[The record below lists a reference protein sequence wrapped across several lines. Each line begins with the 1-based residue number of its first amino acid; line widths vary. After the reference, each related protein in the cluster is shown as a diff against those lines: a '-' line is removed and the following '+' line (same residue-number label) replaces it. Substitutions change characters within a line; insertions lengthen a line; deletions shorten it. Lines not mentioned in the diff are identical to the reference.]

1 MSKPRKKRTKV
12 RPRNAAATREAILG
26 SALRAFAEKGYDGV
40 GLREIAEGIGVT
52 AMLVHHYFGSK
63 QQLFSEVVARTVATP
78 SIFTQE
84 NIASANPSE
93 VLATTLLKA
102 TDPEQEPLDGFLI
115 FLHSASTRR
124 AAKITREQ
132 IEQHQHKAL
141 AAVVRGDHAD
151 ARAALVL
158 AVIAGV
164 QIMRQL
170 IGLAPLAKADPK
182 VLEKLIAPV
191 LRQLMGS

>member
-1 MSKPRKKRTKV
+1 MSKPRKKPTKV

-63 QQLFSEVVARTVATP
+63 EQLFSEVVARTIATP

-84 NIASANPSE
+84 NIASASPSE
-93 VLATTLLKA
+93 ALATTLLKT
-102 TDPEQEPLDGFLI
+102 TDSDQEPPDGFLI

-124 AAKITREQ
+124 AAKITRER

-141 AAVVRGDHAD
+141 AAVVRGDHAE

-164 QIMRQL
+164 QIMRQM
-170 IGLAPLAKADPK
+170 IGLAPLAKAEPK
-182 VLEKLIAPV
+182 VLAKLIAPV
-191 LRQLMGS
+191 LRQLIGS

>member
-1 MSKPRKKRTKV
+1 MSKLRKKRAKV
-12 RPRNAAATREAILG
+12 RTRNAAATREAILG

-63 QQLFSEVVARTVATP
+63 EQLFGEVVARTVATP

-93 VLATTLLKA
+93 VLATALLKT
-102 TDPEQEPLDGFLI
+102 TDPDQEPLDGFLI

-124 AAKITREQ
+124 AAKITRDN

-151 ARAALVL
+151 ERAALVL

-182 VLEKLIAPV
+182 VLAKLIAPV